1 MLPEFLATAAAE
13 TCDLS
18 QTFRP
23 RITLVK
29 GAESYK
35 MVDLLRTQ
43 LSVFAC
49 LTSYYLSPAET

>member
-1 MLPEFLATAAAE
+1 MLPEFLATAVAE
-13 TCDLS
+13 TCDIS

-35 MVDLLRTQ
+35 MGDLLRTQ

-49 LTSYYLSPAET
+49 LTSYHLSPAET